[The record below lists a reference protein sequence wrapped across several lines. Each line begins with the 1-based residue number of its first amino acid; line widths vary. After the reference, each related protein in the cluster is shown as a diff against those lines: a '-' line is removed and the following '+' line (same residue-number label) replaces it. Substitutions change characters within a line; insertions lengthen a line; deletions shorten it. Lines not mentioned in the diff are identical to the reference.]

1 MYREHL
7 MQEWRA
13 RRLLREVQQ
22 ALAAGRLE
30 DALTQFAVLQ
40 ASPPSTP
47 RHSPTRLLPVGLLV
61 GGYAAVLVIAI
72 GMLLGIRPAPTQPD
86 CTAAVALARSHL
98 DTRAVVRVYWREP
111 NLIRPNVCRVLA
123 YVSIDTGRVTVH
135 PTLGWEV
142 DLTQQTVRPRD
153 DVTRMHTVSY

>member
-1 MYREHL
+1 

-13 RRLLREVQQ
+13 GRLLREVQQ

-30 DALTQFAVLQ
+30 DALTNFAVLQ

-47 RHSPTRLLPVGLLV
+47 RRSPTRWLPVGLLV
-61 GGYAAVLVIAI
+61 GGYAAVLVIAL
-72 GMLLGIRPAPTQPD
+72 GMLLDIRPAPTQPD

-98 DTRAVVRVYWREP
+98 DMRAVVHVYWQEP
-111 NLIRPNVCRVLA
+111 KLARPNVCRVSA
-123 YVSIDTGRVTVH
+123 YVSIDIGILVY

-153 DVTRMHTVSY
+153 D